1 MSFYITTPIYYVNA
15 TPHVGHA
22 YTTIAADIFARHRR
36 QRGEETFFLTGTD
49 EHGSN
54 IARVAEE
61 AGLEPKEFVDR
72 NAAAF
77 IEMTER
83 INVSND
89 FFIRTTDERHER
101 LVQEF
106 LQRIYDAGEIYE
118 GVYAGLYCS
127 RCESFYTEAELV
139 DGKCPQHGIPPEW
152 VEEKNYFFR
161 LVRLSGEAARPLRR
175 EPRVRPAQV
184 PGQRGAEL
192 HRAGPRRHQ
201 REPGDAA
208 LGVSV
213 PWDPDQVVYVWV
225 DALINYWSAL
235 AFARE
240 GEDLRERLWPEVH
253 HLLAKD
259 ILKFHCVIW
268 PALLM
273 GAGISVPKQLFVH
286 GYLLMD
292 DRKMSKSVG
301 NVIDPLELI
310 DVYGVDAVRYY
321 LFRAASFGQDGNI
334 SVDGLHERYERE
346 LGNDL
351 GNLLSRTTAMVARY
365 REGKLPVVAGSAEL
379 AAELDGLGPKVVARL
394 DAYDLTG
401 GLDEIWEVVRALNR
415 HVEQNAPWELAKDEA
430 KADESRP
437 RPLRP
442 RGRLALA
449 RDRAG
454 AVSPRDD
461 AEDPRGAGPGRES
474 GLGASASRTD
484 PRRGGDCAC
493 RAPLPTGGLARGSL
507 NRRDRHT
514 RAPGRSRRRARGA
527 RTGA

>member
-1 MSFYITTPIYYVNA
+1 VSFYVTTPIYYVNA

-22 YTTIAADIFARHRR
+22 YTTIAADILARHRR

-72 NAAAF
+72 NAATF
-77 IEMTER
+77 IEMTRR

-89 FFIRTTDERHER
+89 FFIRTTDERHEQ

-127 RCESFYTEAELV
+127 RCESFYTEGELI

-161 LVRLSGEAARPLRR
+161 LSAYQDKLLALYDESPEFVLPKFRANEARSFIEQGLDDISVSRATQRWG
-175 EPRVRPAQV
+175 V
-184 PGQRGAEL
+184 P
-192 HRAGPRRHQ
+192 
-201 REPGDAA
+201 
-208 LGVSV
+208 V
-213 PWDPDQVVYVWV
+213 PWDPDQVIYVWV

-292 DRKMSKSVG
+292 DRKMSKSLG

-310 DVYGVDAVRYY
+310 DVYGVDPVRYY
-321 LFRAASFGQDGNI
+321 LFRTASFGQDGSI

-365 REGKLPVVAGSAEL
+365 RDGTLPVVAGSPEL
-379 AAELDGLGPKVVARL
+379 AAELDALAPKVAGRL

-401 GLDEIWEVVRALNR
+401 ALDEIWEVVRTLNR
-415 HVEQNAPWELAKDEA
+415 HVEQNAPWELAKDEG
-430 KADESRP
+430 KAPDLDRVLFDLADGLRVLAVALAPYLPETSPQILAALGQDES
-437 RPLRP
+437 LDWA
-442 RGRLALA
+442 GA
-449 RDRAG
+449 RAG
-454 AVSPRDD
+454 
-461 AEDPRGAGPGRES
+461 
-474 GLGASASRTD
+474 
-484 PRRGGDCAC
+484 
-493 RAPLPTGGLARGSL
+493 
-507 NRRDRHT
+507 HT
-514 RAPGRSRRRARGA
+514 RAAEGIAPAEPLFPRVDAPA
-527 RTGA
+527 AV

>member
-1 MSFYITTPIYYVNA
+1 VSFYVTTPIYYVNA

-22 YTTIAADIFARHRR
+22 YTTIAADILARHRR

-61 AGLEPKEFVDR
+61 AGLEPKTFVDQ
-72 NAAAF
+72 NAAKF
-77 IEMTER
+77 LEMTQR

-89 FFIRTTDERHER
+89 FFIRTTDERHES

-139 DGKCPQHGIPPEW
+139 DGKCPLHGIVPEY

-161 LVRLSGEAARPLRR
+161 LSAYQDRLLELYDSDPAFVLPRIRANEARR
-175 EPRVRPAQV
+175 FIEQGLDDISVSRAT
-184 PGQRGAEL
+184 QRW
-192 HRAGPRRHQ
+192 
-201 REPGDAA
+201 
-208 LGVSV
+208 GVSV
-213 PWDPDQVVYVWV
+213 PWDQDQVVYVWV

-240 GEDLRERLWPEVH
+240 GEDLRSTFWPEVH

-273 GAGISVPKQLFVH
+273 AAGVSVPKQLFVH

-292 DRKMSKSVG
+292 DRKMSKSLG

-310 DVYGVDAVRYY
+310 DVYGVDPVRFY
-321 LFRAASFGQDGNI
+321 LFRAASFGQDGSI

-365 REGKLPVVAGSAEL
+365 RDGQLSVVAGTEEL
-379 AAELDGLGPKVVARL
+379 AAALDALPPKIAERL
-394 DAYDLTG
+394 DRYDLTG
-401 GLDEIWEVVRALNR
+401 ALDDAWDVVRALNR
-415 HVEQNAPWELAKDEA
+415 HVELNAPWELAKDEENA
-430 KADESRP
+430 ADLDRVLYDLADG
-437 RPLRP
+437 LRV
-442 RGRLALA
+442 LAIALA
-449 RDRAG
+449 PYLPDTASQILAALGQEEDLSWDG
-454 AVSPRDD
+454 ARS
-461 AEDPRGAGPGRES
+461 GR
-474 GLGASASRTD
+474 
-484 PRRGGDCAC
+484 
-493 RAPLPTGGLARGSL
+493 
-507 NRRDRHT
+507 T
-514 RAPGRSRRRARGA
+514 RAAEGIEPAEPLFPRVDAPA
-527 RTGA
+527 AV

>member
-1 MSFYITTPIYYVNA
+1 VSFYVTTPIYYVNA

-22 YTTIAADIFARHRR
+22 YTTIAADILARHRR

-61 AGLEPKEFVDR
+61 AGLDPKEFVDR
-72 NAAAF
+72 NAAKF
-77 IEMTER
+77 LEMTQR

-89 FFIRTTDERHER
+89 FFIRTTDERHEQ

-118 GVYAGLYCS
+118 GTYAGLYCS

-139 DGKCPQHGIPPEW
+139 DGKCPQHGTVPEY

-161 LVRLSGEAARPLRR
+161 LSAYQDRLLALYDQNPEFVLPKFRANEARSFIEQGLDDISVSRAT
-175 EPRVRPAQV
+175 
-184 PGQRGAEL
+184 QRW
-192 HRAGPRRHQ
+192 
-201 REPGDAA
+201 
-208 LGVSV
+208 GVSV

-240 GEDLRERLWPEVH
+240 GEDLREHLWPEVH

-351 GNLLSRTTAMVARY
+351 GNLLSRTTAMVARF
-365 REGKLPVVAGSAEL
+365 RDGKLPVVDGSNEL
-379 AAELDGLGPKVVARL
+379 AAELDGLAPKIAARL

-401 GLDEIWEVVRALNR
+401 GLDEAWEVVRALNR
-415 HVEQNAPWELAKDEA
+415 HVEQNAPWELAKDEG
-430 KADESRP
+430 KAGDLDRVLFDLADGLRVLAVVLSSYLPETSR
-437 RPLRP
+437 RILD
-442 RGRLALA
+442 ALGQDGTLDWEGA
-449 RDRAG
+449 R
-454 AVSPRDD
+454 
-461 AEDPRGAGPGRES
+461 S
-474 GLGASASRTD
+474 G
-484 PRRGGDCAC
+484 
-493 RAPLPTGGLARGSL
+493 
-507 NRRDRHT
+507 HT
-514 RAPGRSRRRARGA
+514 RAAEGIAPAEPLFPRVDAPA
-527 RTGA
+527 AV

>member
-22 YTTIAADIFARHRR
+22 YTTIAADILARHRR
-36 QRGEETFFLTGTD
+36 QRGDETFFLTGTD

-77 IEMTER
+77 MEMTGR

-161 LVRLSGEAARPLRR
+161 LSAYQDRLLALYDENPEFVLPKFRANEARSFIEQGLDDISVSRAT
-175 EPRVRPAQV
+175 
-184 PGQRGAEL
+184 QRW
-192 HRAGPRRHQ
+192 
-201 REPGDAA
+201 
-208 LGVSV
+208 GVSV

-240 GEDLRERLWPEVH
+240 GQDLRERLWPEVH

-334 SVDGLHERYERE
+334 SIDGLHERYERE

-365 REGKLPVVAGSAEL
+365 RDGKLPVVQGSAEL
-379 AAELDGLGPKVVARL
+379 TAELDGLGPKVVARL

-415 HVEQNAPWELAKDEA
+415 HVEQNAPWQLAKDEA
-430 KADESRP
+430 RRDELDRVLFDLTDGLRVVAIVLAPYLPETTP
-437 RPLRP
+437 RILE
-442 RGRLALA
+442 ALGQDGSLDWEGA
-449 RDRAG
+449 RAG
-454 AVSPRDD
+454 Q
-461 AEDPRGAGPGRES
+461 
-474 GLGASASRTD
+474 
-484 PRRGGDCAC
+484 
-493 RAPLPTGGLARGSL
+493 
-507 NRRDRHT
+507 T
-514 RAPGRSRRRARGA
+514 RAAEGISPAEPLFPRVDSPAA
-527 RTGA
+527 V

>member
-1 MSFYITTPIYYVNA
+1 VSFYVTTPIYYVNA

-22 YTTIAADIFARHRR
+22 YTTIAADILARHRR

-61 AGLEPKEFVDR
+61 AGLDPKTFVDQ
-72 NAAAF
+72 NAAKF
-77 IEMTER
+77 VEMTQR

-89 FFIRTTDERHER
+89 FFIRTTDERHEA

-127 RCESFYTEAELV
+127 RCESFYSEAELV

-161 LVRLSGEAARPLRR
+161 LSAYQDRLLKLYESNPEFVLPKFRANEARSFIEQGLDDISVSRAT
-175 EPRVRPAQV
+175 
-184 PGQRGAEL
+184 QRW
-192 HRAGPRRHQ
+192 
-201 REPGDAA
+201 
-208 LGVSV
+208 GVSV

-240 GEDLRERLWPEVH
+240 GEDLRPSLWPEVH

-310 DVYGVDAVRYY
+310 DVYGVDPVRYY

-365 REGKLPVVAGSAEL
+365 REGTLSVVGGTEEL
-379 AAELDGLGPKVVARL
+379 AAAVDGLAEKVAARL
-394 DAYDLTG
+394 DAYDLSG

-430 KADESRP
+430 
-437 RPLRP
+437 
-442 RGRLALA
+442 
-449 RDRAG
+449 
-454 AVSPRDD
+454 
-461 AEDPRGAGPGRES
+461 
-474 GLGASASRTD
+474 
-484 PRRGGDCAC
+484 RGGDLDRVLFDLADGLRVLAIALSPYLPEAAPQILEALGQDENLDWDSA
-493 RAPLPTGGLARGSL
+493 RAGQ
-507 NRRDRHT
+507 T
-514 RAPGRSRRRARGA
+514 RAAEGIEPAQPLFPRVDAPA
-527 RTGA
+527 AV

>member
-1 MSFYITTPIYYVNA
+1 VTFYLTTPIYYVNA

-22 YTTIAADIFARHRR
+22 YTTIAADILVRHRR

-61 AGLEPKEFVDR
+61 EGLDPKAFVDR
-72 NAAAF
+72 NAEAF
-77 IEMTER
+77 RALTKR
-83 INVSND
+83 INASND
-89 FFIRTTDERHER
+89 FFIRTTDERHEA

-127 RCESFYTEAELV
+127 RCESFYGEAELI
-139 DGKCPQHGIPPEW
+139 DGRCPQHGIVPEY

-161 LVRLSGEAARPLRR
+161 LSAYQEKLLRLYDENPEFVLPRFRANEARSFIEQGLDDISVSRAT
-175 EPRVRPAQV
+175 
-184 PGQRGAEL
+184 QRW
-192 HRAGPRRHQ
+192 
-201 REPGDAA
+201 
-208 LGVSV
+208 GVSV

-240 GEDLRERLWPEVH
+240 GEDLRSSLWPAVH

-273 GAGISVPKQLFVH
+273 GAGLEVPRQLFVH

-310 DVYGVDAVRYY
+310 DVYGVDPVRFY
-321 LFRAASFGQDGNI
+321 LFRAAPFGQDGSI
-334 SVDGLHERYERE
+334 SVEGLHERYERE

-351 GNLLSRTTAMVARY
+351 GNLLSRTTAMISRY
-365 REGKLPVVAGSAEL
+365 RDGRLGVVSGSPDL
-379 AAELDGLGPKVVARL
+379 AADFDRLGPEIAKRL

-401 GLDEIWEVVRALNR
+401 TLETIWEVVRSLNR
-415 HVEQNAPWELAKDEA
+415 HVEQNAPWELAKDDA
-430 KADESRP
+430 RKDDLDRVLFDLADG
-437 RPLRP
+437 LRV
-442 RGRLALA
+442 LALA
-449 RDRAG
+449 LAPFMPETAPRILGALGQADELAWEGVRAG
-454 AVSPRDD
+454 GTAAADGIEPAPPLFPRID
-461 AEDPRGAGPGRES
+461 APA
-474 GLGASASRTD
+474 AA
-484 PRRGGDCAC
+484 
-493 RAPLPTGGLARGSL
+493 
-507 NRRDRHT
+507 
-514 RAPGRSRRRARGA
+514 
-527 RTGA
+527 

>member
-1 MSFYITTPIYYVNA
+1 MPCVSFYITTPIYYVNA

-22 YTTIAADIFARHRR
+22 YTTIAADILARHRR

-77 IEMTER
+77 MEMTRR

-89 FFIRTTDERHER
+89 FFIRTTDERHEA

-139 DGKCPQHGIPPEW
+139 DGNCPQHGIPPEW

-161 LVRLSGEAARPLRR
+161 LSAYQDKLLALYDENAEVVLPRFRANEARSFIEQGLDDISVSRAT
-175 EPRVRPAQV
+175 
-184 PGQRGAEL
+184 QRW
-192 HRAGPRRHQ
+192 
-201 REPGDAA
+201 
-208 LGVSV
+208 GVSV

-240 GEDLRERLWPEVH
+240 DEDLRDRLWPEVH

-273 GAGISVPKQLFVH
+273 AAGISVPKQLFVH

-301 NVIDPLELI
+301 NVIDSLELI

-365 REGKLPVVAGSAEL
+365 REGKLAVVQGSAAL
-379 AAELDGLGPKVVARL
+379 AAELDGLAAKVAARL

-415 HVEQNAPWELAKDEA
+415 HVEQNAPWELAKDQANAEA
-430 KADESRP
+430 LDRVLYDLADGLRVLAIVLAPYLPETAP
-437 RPLRP
+437 RILE
-442 RGRLALA
+442 ALGQ
-449 RDRAG
+449 DG
-454 AVSPRDD
+454 ALDW
-461 AEDPRGAGPGRES
+461 E
-474 GLGASASRTD
+474 
-484 PRRGGDCAC
+484 
-493 RAPLPTGGLARGSL
+493 
-507 NRRDRHT
+507 
-514 RAPGRSRRRARGA
+514 GA
-527 RTGA
+527 RPGQTPAADGIAPAEPLFPRVDAPATV